1 QGVHFELRAQPA
13 RNVVETQLAI
23 DGQRL
28 RYFNQMESWQ
38 SFNWPGATYQPGV
51 MLTWTSINAGAR
63 LFGDYQGS
71 WGLIHWLEKAKV
83 SKLDESSYRLAFDT
97 PDGLTL
103 SWILRTQLGS
113 GPLALLKLRGFSLP
127 SKIFIVN
134 AGAADPMSMMGNNNA
149 LGDE

>member
-1 QGVHFELRAQPA
+1 
-13 RNVVETQLAI
+13 
-23 DGQRL
+23 
-28 RYFNQMESWQ
+28 
-38 SFNWPGATYQPGV
+38 

-134 AGAADPMSMMGNNNA
+134 TGAADPMSMMGNNNA